1 MTAEHAC
8 SYVGGAGRDNRQD
21 TSGSAP
27 HLGWRMCIGACAC
40 VGRRKMM
47 SQPSRGCHNNPMDWN
62 PGKMNNR
69 PKLHPNYKCA
79 SAHSLWN
86 PSAHTSRSSQR
97 RAFSNTINSVRHCAA
112 MYAQL
117 LRSKG
122 CTQIGKDSLK
132 CMNNLCCDCTTAS
145 ADQSMR
151 QSAAT
156 NSLTAAALCKLQT
169 LILKGAIPPEPQP
182 FLCLSL
188 LCTALLPGGVDCCQ
202 HPRICHAFCSGALE
216 AAQCC
221 C

>member
-1 MTAEHAC
+1 MTKATACKQHARLQHTHKLPCQNLFQVAVKRLSAYMFIMTAEHAC

-122 CTQIGKDSLK
+122 
-132 CMNNLCCDCTTAS
+132 
-145 ADQSMR
+145 
-151 QSAAT
+151 
-156 NSLTAAALCKLQT
+156 
-169 LILKGAIPPEPQP
+169 
-182 FLCLSL
+182 
-188 LCTALLPGGVDCCQ
+188 
-202 HPRICHAFCSGALE
+202 
-216 AAQCC
+216 
-221 C
+221 